1 MKVVNVFQAYVG
13 VTADYKTALN
23 KLLGNRVAGLDVSEE
38 LFVNWL
44 GKDRKKQAGFD
55 SINLKIEQKIVSL
68 NSGID
73 YYNRVEHINVFGV
86 CSDLGQPEKLGKVIQ

>member
-68 NSGID
+68 NSVIGDD
-73 YYNRVEHINVFGV
+73 YWIEHIDMLGAA
-86 CSDLGQPEKLGKVIQ
+86 SDFWQLKKLGKIRQ